1 MSSTEPAQHG
11 ALGPW
16 HDTARPP
23 EERVDALVAA
33 MTLREKLAQL
43 YSVWVGVSPAG
54 GDDVAPFQHELTPD
68 IDFDALIQDGIGQL
82 TRPFG
87 TGPVDPAAGALSLAS
102 MQRRIMESNRFRIPA
117 LAHEECLAGFTAWG
131 ATAYPVP
138 LAWGATFNPALI
150 EEMATRIGASMRSV
164 GIHQGLA
171 PVLDVTRDPRW
182 GRTEETIGED
192 PYLVAT
198 LASAYVRG
206 LESTGIIATLK
217 HFVGYSASRAARNL
231 APVSIGPREF
241 ADVMVLPFEMAIRDG
256 GARSVM
262 SAYTD
267 IDGIPTAASHE
278 LLTGLLRDTWGFT
291 GTVVA
296 DYFGVTFLRTLH
308 NVVATDGEAAVAALS
323 AGLDVELPT
332 VSAYGEPLAA
342 ELEAGRIDTGVI
354 DTALRRVLLQKLE
367 LGLLDPDW
375 DPRPAALSAI
385 DSDDIDQV
393 RGRITL
399 DTSADRSLART
410 VAEQAIVLLK
420 NDGTLPLQTTTD
432 RRILV
437 VGPTADDSMT
447 LLGCYSFPSHVGS
460 QHPDSPVG
468 IEIPTVLEGIAAE
481 FANAEISHLQG
492 VTIDGD
498 DVSGIPAAMV
508 AAANAD
514 LVIAL
519 LGDRAALFGRGTSG
533 EGCDAAA
540 MRLPGRQQELLEVLL
555 DTGTPVI
562 VVLVQGR
569 PYSLGTAP
577 RRAAAI
583 VSAFLPGEEG
593 AGAIAGVLSGRV
605 EPSGRLPVSVPST
618 PDGQP
623 YTYLAAPLGQ
633 KSGTSNL
640 DPTSCYPFG
649 HGLSYTATDWSELTL
664 PAISAP
670 TDGALQVGLTVR
682 NTGQRA
688 GVEVV
693 QLYLHDPVA
702 SVVRPVNRLI
712 GYARVPLDTGE
723 SVRVTFDVPAD
734 VTAFSGPDGR
744 RVVEPGELELRL
756 GASSADIRLV
766 AAVEL
771 TGERRFVDH
780 TRRLH
785 CEVTETRGE
794 G

>member
-1 MSSTEPAQHG
+1 
-11 ALGPW
+11 
-16 HDTARPP
+16 
-23 EERVDALVAA
+23 

-43 YSVWVGVSPAG
+43 YSAWVGVSPAG

-68 IDFDALIQDGIGQL
+68 IDFDSLIRNGLGQL

-87 TGPVDPAAGALSLAS
+87 TGPVDPATGALSLAS
-102 MQRRIMESNRFRIPA
+102 MQRRIVESNRFGIPA

-138 LAWGATFNPALI
+138 LAWGATFNPPLI
-150 EEMATRIGASMRSV
+150 EEMARRIGASMRSV

-241 ADVMVLPFEMAIRDG
+241 TDVMALPFEMAIREG

-267 IDGIPTAASHE
+267 IDGIPAAASHE

-342 ELEAGRIDTGVI
+342 ESEAGRIDAGVI

-367 LGLLDPDW
+367 LGLLDPGW
-375 DPRPAALSAI
+375 EPLPAALGEL
-385 DSDDIDQV
+385 DTDDVDQV
-393 RGRITL
+393 RGRVTL
-399 DTSADRSLART
+399 DIAADRALART
-410 VAEQAIVLLK
+410 VAEQSIVLLK
-420 NDGTLPLQTTTD
+420 NDGTLPIQQTTD

-481 FANAEISHLQG
+481 FPNAEISHLPG
-492 VTIDGD
+492 VAIDGD
-498 DVSGIPAAMV
+498 DGSGIPAATV

-519 LGDRAALFGRGTSG
+519 LGDRAGLFGRGTSG

-540 MRLPGRQQELLEVLL
+540 MRLPGRQPQLLEALL
-555 DTGTPVI
+555 DTGTPV
-562 VVLVQGR
+562 VAVLVQGR
-569 PYSLGTAP
+569 PYSLGSAP
-577 RRAAAI
+577 DRAAAI
-583 VSAFLPGEEG
+583 IAALLPGEEG
-593 AGAIAGVLSGRV
+593 ASAIAGVLSGRV
-605 EPSGRLPVSVPST
+605 EPSGRLPVSVPAT

-623 YTYLAAPLGQ
+623 YTYLGAPLAQ
-633 KSGTSNL
+633 RSDTSNL
-640 DPTSCYPFG
+640 DPTSRYPFG
-649 HGLSYTATDWSELTL
+649 HGLSYTAIEWSELTL

-670 TDGALQVGLTVR
+670 TDGSLQVGLTVR

-688 GVEVV
+688 GVEVI

-712 GYARVPLDTGE
+712 GFARVPLDTGE

-780 TRRLH
+780 TRRFH
-785 CEVTETRGE
+785 CEVREQRPA
-794 G
+794 